1 MKKILFVL
9 ALIISLSSCYIEPP
23 YYSQCGEVVGP
34 GFVQYTSWG
43 YRYYLPVRMYNGF
56 VMDVLV
62 DQFTFNNAG
71 PGMRICY

>member
-1 MKKILFVL
+1 MKKFLFVL

-34 GFVQYTSWG
+34 RFVQYTTWG
-43 YRYYLPVRMYNGF
+43 YRYYLPVRMYSGY

-62 DQFTFNNAG
+62 DQYTFNNAV